1 MKNKF
6 ISILLTFIFSLGLL
20 NFSVAEEFNF
30 NTSEIQISENGNIYK
45 GINGVNVTTKDNKII
60 ITADNFKYNKLTAIL
75 EVNDNVRLIDK
86 IADIIIESNKIFYL
100 KDKEEI
106 YTNGKSK
113 VFNGNYIQ
121 IDADQY
127 FKYNKLTSI
136 YMLIILI
143 Y

>member
-75 EVNDNVRLIDK
+75 EVNGNVRLIDK
-86 IADIIIESNKIFYL
+86 IADIIIESNKIFYFFF
-100 KDKEEI
+100 
-106 YTNGKSK
+106 GVKS
-113 VFNGNYIQ
+113 F
-121 IDADQY
+121 
-127 FKYNKLTSI
+127 F
-136 YMLIILI
+136 
-143 Y
+143 